1 MKIKKGQIF
10 VPFYYTET
18 TMNKLF
24 YIIFFLSIG
33 FSGYDIGDTISQN
46 DLDQNFNTCFG
57 DISAV
62 SFGDYENNS
71 VIWLNLSA
79 SW

>member
-1 MKIKKGQIF
+1 
-10 VPFYYTET
+10 
-18 TMNKLF
+18 MNKIF

-33 FSGYDIGDTISQN
+33 FSGYGIGDTIGE
-46 DLDQNFNTCFG
+46 DHLGDEFGTCFG
-57 DISAV
+57 AIDTV
-62 SFGDYENNS
+62 RFGDYKNNS